1 MKGKTYQA
9 VNLPQNQVL
18 IPMLHFNFTSLF
30 PVDEIVSTLG
40 EGAFGKVAECI
51 DHNK

>member
-1 MKGKTYQA
+1 MCHQA
-9 VNLPQNQVL
+9 VNQPQRQSL
-18 IPMLHFNFTSLF
+18 LPMLHFNFKSLF
-30 PVDEIVSTLG
+30 PVDEIVCTLG